1 MIQRKMNTVFI
12 PVVNLKDS
20 VDWYAKVLGFEI
32 DPVQYNEI
40 EELPVY
46 TFQMGETSLTLEEEK
61 GFTPPASNVP
71 ICNFQT
77 TQIEKVRED
86 FHEKKVTIESR
97 IITFPNFSY
106 FNFRDVN
113 GNLLMICTG

>member
-20 VDWYAKVLGFEI
+20 VDWYEKVLGFEI
-32 DPVQYNEI
+32 DPVQYSEI
-40 EELPVY
+40 EDLPVY
-46 TFQMGETSLTLEEEK
+46 TFPMGETSLTLEEEK

-71 ICNFQT
+71 ICNFHT

-86 FHEKKVTIESR
+86 FHEKKVTFESG
-97 IITFPNFSY
+97 IITFPDFSY

>member
-1 MIQRKMNTVFI
+1 MIHRKLNTVFI
-12 PVVNLKDS
+12 PVADLKES
-20 VDWYAKVLGFEI
+20 VDWYERVMGFEI

-40 EELPVY
+40 EDIPVY

>member
-61 GFTPPASNVP
+61 DSLLL
-71 ICNFQT
+71 
-77 TQIEKVRED
+77 
-86 FHEKKVTIESR
+86 
-97 IITFPNFSY
+97 
-106 FNFRDVN
+106 
-113 GNLLMICTG
+113 LLMFQSVISKPLK